1 MRILQVIPFFSPQMG
16 GSPQVAYQICRH
28 LAQRGHEVTLVTSD
42 YAIQASRFQPDHF
55 DVVFF
60 PNLIAKDGMYLGPGL
75 IRWAK
80 ENTRK
85 FDIIHMHEFRT
96 FQNAV
101 MRHFAIQSD
110 VPYVLSAHGTLPVI
124 IQRKL
129 FKKMYD
135 LLIGNA
141 LLDSASRLIAVS
153 PVEIEH
159 YQQAGVNAG
168 RIRVVYNGLDVEE
181 YAQLPAR
188 GSFRHNLG
196 GISENTKIILFLGRL
211 HKIKG
216 INYLIEAFSQLKE
229 GPPPCVL
236 AIAGPDEGEL
246 DSLITLSNHLNVQD
260 KVLFTGP
267 LYGVDKLAAYADAD
281 VFVLPSAYE
290 IFGLVVF
297 EALMCETPV
306 IVSEDSGM
314 GALISEAGAG
324 FLTKYGDVGQMVD
337 MLDFVLTHSEDAHE
351 RAIKGKNWV
360 EQRLNWKVI
369 VGELEKVY
377 QEASKNSSYPEFM
390 LTTF

>member
-1 MRILQVIPFFSPQMG
+1 MRILQVTPFFSPQMG

-28 LAQRGHEVTLVTSD
+28 LTQRGHEVTLVTSD

-55 DVVFF
+55 EVVFF
-60 PNLIAKDGMYLGPGL
+60 PNLIAKGGMYLSPGL

-85 FDIIHMHEFRT
+85 FDMIHMHEFRT
-96 FQNAV
+96 FQNVV
-101 MRHFAIQSD
+101 MRHFAIQSE

-153 PVEIEH
+153 PMEIEH

-181 YAQLPAR
+181 YARLPAR

-196 GISENTKIILFLGRL
+196 GMSENTKIILFLGRL

-216 INYLIEAFSQLKE
+216 INYLIEAFSMFRKE
-229 GPPPCVL
+229 FAPCILV
-236 AIAGPDEGEL
+236 IAGPDEGEL
-246 DSLITLSNHLNVQD
+246 RNLKILSSRLDIQEQVRF
-260 KVLFTGP
+260 VGP
-267 LYGVDKLAAYADAD
+267 LYGEDKLAAYRDAD
-281 VFVLPSAYE
+281 LFVLPTAYE
-290 IFGLVVF
+290 IYGLVTF
-297 EALMCETPV
+297 EALLCGTPV
-306 IVSEDSGM
+306 VVSSESAAGQ
-314 GALISEAGAG
+314 LISQAGAG
-324 FLTKYGDVGQMVD
+324 YLSPYGDVPQLAATLTEALSDEDRSAAMVQAGQAFIRKH
-337 MLDFVLTHSEDAHE
+337 LLWPVLT
-351 RAIKGKNWV
+351 
-360 EQRLNWKVI
+360 QQ
-369 VGELEKVY
+369 LEKIY
-377 QEASKNSSYPEFM
+377 ASQLVIPVS
-390 LTTF
+390 